1 LEPERWSEIGRL
13 YHATL
18 EREQGDR
25 TNFLKKACAGD
36 EDLQREVESLLAQED
51 EGDRFLEA
59 PALEVA
65 ARAFAQEQAEATSE
79 TSQAALLAGRTIS
92 HYRLLEKLGGGGM
105 GLVFKAED
113 TRLGRFVAVKFL
125 SPPTLRPG
133 QGHLER
139 VPGHDPQ
146 AVERF
151 KREARAASALSH
163 PNICVVHDVGE
174 FEGQPFIVMELLEGG
189 TLKRLIEAGPLK
201 VEQLLDL
208 AIQIADALAA
218 AHAKGIIHR
227 DIKPANI
234 FINPRGQ
241 VKVLDFG
248 LAKLAHGVE
257 VPVVAA
263 GGLGSGSRGP
273 DAHGTFAP
281 AASANGEDLTTPGM
295 AVGTV
300 AYMSPEQAR
309 GEELDTRTD
318 LFSFGTVL
326 YEMATAQQAFGG
338 PTTAEAFA
346 ALLTR
351 PPGGQHDHPPAL
363 PPELEHIVY
372 KALEKDPDLR
382 YQSAADVRADLKRL
396 QRDTDSGRLRAVA
409 GFRGNGRTD
418 RARRERIPRG
428 WVVSL
433 AVSVMVGAAVVGAHF
448 HMRHIPSNPLTS
460 QDSIVLSDFANTTGE
475 TVFDDTL
482 KQALRVQLE
491 QSPFLNPLSE
501 EKVSQTLGYM
511 GRPRDTR
518 LTEAMARE
526 VCLRTGSKAMLMS
539 SIASLGSHYMVSI
552 DAVNCQSGDSL
563 GSELAEADSR
573 EHVLRALGE
582 AATRMRARL
591 GESLSS
597 IQKYDAPVVQATT
610 ASLEALQAYSL
621 ALRKLS
627 TEGDAAAVPFL
638 QRATEL
644 DSNFALAYAYLGNLY
659 ANLNQATRATE
670 PIGRAYQLRR
680 RVSERERSYI
690 ESCYFSRV
698 TGEIEKAAQVCELW
712 KQTYPRDV
720 MPHIWLGNFY
730 QMLGRYEK
738 ALQESREALRLQPAS
753 VGSYANLANTNLIL
767 NHVEDAQEV
776 LAQAEARGLTSPAMQ
791 VFLYRL
797 AFLRGD
803 LAEMQRR
810 AAAAAGQPAEDQ
822 LLAQQAD
829 TEAYHGRLAKAREVT
844 RRTVD
849 SALRDG
855 RLEAAA
861 TFRAAGALRE
871 AAFGNRE
878 QARREAT
885 AALAM
890 APGQMVRTLAALALA
905 RAGDGSMASGLVY
918 DLHQQAPLDTLL
930 NAYWLPTIR
939 AWIALERDAMPSSN
953 LSPFAPRGAAA
964 TIELLEPVTPYEL
977 ELPTL
982 YWVLNVTLCPVDA
995 RGEAYLALGRGGE
1008 AAVEFQKILDHPGL
1022 AGNFPIGA
1030 LAHLGLGRAYALQAG
1045 VDMAGKAK
1053 PGRRPGANTARGSAR
1068 HAAPPEALAKA
1079 RTAYQDFFALWSDAD
1094 PNIPI
1099 LRQARGEYAR
1109 LQ

>member
-1 LEPERWSEIGRL
+1 MKSERWQQIDRL
-13 YHATL
+13 YHAAL
-18 EREQGDR
+18 ERAPGQR
-25 TNFLKKACAGD
+25 TSFLDETCAGD
-36 EDLQREVESLLAQED
+36 EDLRREVESLLAQE
-51 EGDRFLEA
+51 ERGDGFLEA

-65 ARAFAQEQAEATSE
+65 ARALAQDQARATR
-79 TSQAALLAGRTIS
+79 TANGAAPLTGRTIS
-92 HYRLLEKLGGGGM
+92 HYRLLEKLGRGGM
-105 GLVFKAED
+105 GVVYKAED
-113 TRLGRFVAVKFL
+113 TRLGRLVAMKFL
-125 SPPTLRPG
+125 KPPAPSPPQM
-133 QGHLER
+133 QGEET
-139 VPGHDPQ
+139 PATDPQ

-174 FEGQPFIVMELLEGG
+174 FEGQPFIVMELLEGR
-189 TLKRLIEAGPLK
+189 TLKRLIQAGPL
-201 VEQLLDL
+201 EIAQLLDF
-208 AIQIADALAA
+208 AIQIADALDA

-227 DIKPANI
+227 DINPANI
-234 FINPRGQ
+234 FISPRGQ

-248 LAKLAHGVE
+248 LAKWAH
-257 VPVVAA
+257 PPVAA
-263 GGLGSGSRGP
+263 SGTPGGVGSTSYPREARGP
-273 DAHGTFAP
+273 YAP
-281 AASANGEDLTTPGM
+281 PGSTSGEGLTTPGM

-309 GEELDTRTD
+309 GEELDLRTD
-318 LFSFGTVL
+318 LFSLGAVI
-326 YEMATAQQAFGG
+326 YEMATGQQAFGG
-338 PTTAEAFA
+338 PTTAEVFA
-346 ALLTR
+346 ALLTQ

-363 PPELEHIVY
+363 PPELEPLIN

-382 YQSAADVRADLKRL
+382 YQSVADVRADLKRL
-396 QRDTDSGRLRAVA
+396 QRDSGRARAAADV
-409 GFRGNGRTD
+409 RHDGRKD
-418 RARRERIPRG
+418 RARRARVPRA
-428 WVVSL
+428 WALSL
-433 AVSVMVGAAVVGAHF
+433 AAAALVGVALLAAYL
-448 HMRHIPSNPLTS
+448 HMRHTPSHPLTS
-460 QDSIVLSDFANTTGE
+460 QDSIVLADFTNTTGE
-475 TVFDDTL
+475 AVFDDTL

-511 GRPRDTR
+511 GRPQDIR
-518 LTEAMARE
+518 LTEAVARE
-526 VCLRTGSKAMLMS
+526 VCLRTGSKAMLLS
-539 SIASLGSHYMVSI
+539 SIASLGSHYMVNL

-573 EHVLRALGE
+573 EHVLQALGE
-582 AATRMRARL
+582 AATKMRARL

-597 IQKYDAPVVQATT
+597 IQKYDAPADHATT
-610 ASLEALQAYSL
+610 ASLDALQAFSL

-644 DSNFALAYAYLGNLY
+644 DPNFALAYAYLGNLY

-670 PIGRAYQLRR
+670 PIRKAYELRG
-680 RVSERERSYI
+680 RVSERERLYL
-690 ESCYFSRV
+690 ESCYFSRG
-698 TGEIEKAAQVCELW
+698 TGEIDKAEQVCELW
-712 KQTYPRDV
+712 TQTYPHDV
-720 MPHIWLGNFY
+720 VPHIWLANFY
-730 QMLGRYEK
+730 QMLGQYEK
-738 ALQESREALRLQPAS
+738 ALQESREGLRLQPGS

-767 NHVEDAQEV
+767 NHVKDAQEV

-803 LAEMQRR
+803 QAEMGCL

-822 LLAQQAD
+822 LLAQEAD
-829 TEAYHGRLAKAREVT
+829 SEAYHGRLAKARELT

-855 RLEAAA
+855 RVEAAA

-871 AAFGNRE
+871 ALFGNRR
-878 QARREAT
+878 QARKEAA

-905 RAGDGSMASGLVY
+905 RAGDIPKASEVAY
-918 DLHQQAPLDTLL
+918 DLHQQAPQDTLL
-930 NAYWLPTIR
+930 NSYWLPTIR
-939 AWIALERDAMPSSN
+939 AWIALEHGVSSGSN
-953 LSPFAPRGAAA
+953 LSPFAPRGTAV
-964 TIELLEPVTPYEL
+964 TIELLQPVSPYEL

-995 RGEAYLALGRGGE
+995 RGAAYLALGQGAE
-1008 AAVEFQKILDHPGL
+1008 AAVEYQKIIDHPGL

-1030 LAHLGLGRAYALQAG
+1030 LAHLGLARAYALQAG
-1045 VDMAGKAK
+1045 DDLAGKTQPAIQ
-1053 PGRRPGANTARGSAR
+1053 ANANREKNSG
-1068 HAAPPEALAKA
+1068 HAPASQALAKA
-1079 RTAYQDFFALWSDAD
+1079 RAAYEDFFALWRDAD
-1094 PNIPI
+1094 PDIPI
-1099 LRQARGEYAR
+1099 LRQARAEYAR